1 MATTGDSEQE
11 TTEPT
16 RSDRIDITRDGLH
29 EVHAGSITLSEGGIT
44 TATADAIDIQQG
56 GIVRATATDIAVTN
70 GGIVLAQGD
79 SVSLDRGF
87 AVGAV
92 GGETRVVQS
101 AANIVGGRDAMIDQ
115 SLVMSL
121 LAEKVTIRQPSVIGV
136 LIANRVEGTVR
147 PILDWRGALAFGAA
161 FGVIARLLRRR

>member
-1 MATTGDSEQE
+1 MDSTTATTGDNEQE
-11 TTEPT
+11 TSEPT
-16 RSDRIDITRDGLH
+16 RSDRIDITQ
-29 EVHAGSITLSEGGIT
+29 GGIT
-44 TATADAIDIQQG
+44 TATADAIDVQQG

-87 AVGAV
+87 AVGTV

-161 FGVIARLLRRR
+161 FAVIARLLRRR